1 MKAEYVNAF
10 LVPSVRV
17 LEKMAR
23 TQVRVGKP
31 RRVGDMLLDN
41 RVSILIGL
49 QGRLNGSVLLTAP
62 KDVAL
67 AVCERMLGGPA
78 AEAGDVRA
86 VLAELANTIV
96 GNATGHLY
104 DLGIREGITPPAVME
119 GPEVSLDFGNGVES
133 VLLPLE
139 TEAGRLDLV
148 ISLAPEAP

>member
-10 LVPSVRV
+10 LAPSVRV

-41 RVSILIGL
+41 RVSILIGV
-49 QGRLNGSVLLTAP
+49 QGRLNGSVLLTGE
-62 KDVAL
+62 KDVA
-67 AVCERMLGGPA
+67 ARVCERMLGAPVSGP
-78 AEAGDVRA
+78 EEVRA
-86 VLAELANTIV
+86 ILAELANMIV

-119 GPEVSLDFGNGVES
+119 GPEVNLGFGEGMES